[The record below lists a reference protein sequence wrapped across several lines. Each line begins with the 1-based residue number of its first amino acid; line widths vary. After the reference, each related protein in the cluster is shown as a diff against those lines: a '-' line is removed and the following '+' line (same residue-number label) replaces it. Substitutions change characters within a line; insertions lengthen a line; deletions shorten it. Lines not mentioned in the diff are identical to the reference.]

1 MRDTK
6 PQRVT
11 ASETAYRDATGTPT
25 RTAPILA
32 ELAGAA
38 LELLAA
44 RGERAGGAWS
54 LAASAPSG
62 VRFELR
68 CAGPDL
74 PETIPTETAHPSMIP
89 KQRPWVGTYRLTVK
103 APLLVLDL
111 YWNAAEPMRIMQF
124 SRGDWENELR
134 AVARPD

>member
-1 MRDTK
+1 
-6 PQRVT
+6 VT

-25 RTAPILA
+25 RTAPVLT

-38 LELLAA
+38 LGLLAA
-44 RGERAGGAWS
+44 KGRRGDAHWTLADTAAG
-54 LAASAPSG
+54 G

-68 CAGPDL
+68 CTGPNL
-74 PETIPTETAHPSMIP
+74 PDAIPGETVHPSMIP

-124 SRGDWENELR
+124 SRGAWEEELR
-134 AVARPD
+134 ALARAG